1 MNRYGRKILR
11 KQQLNIVDSSISKAD
26 LILELHE
33 RKVTNFLQEQPKGE
47 LLNMYCEE
55 MAGIHRLPALL
66 FEEPDATLESLHL
79 HQYDVLS
86 CEPLHTIKGHITNLF
101 EELPRQVPK
110 KLKNDFSGTIKASFN
125 GKDAKRGSDY

>member
-1 MNRYGRKILR
+1 
-11 KQQLNIVDSSISKAD
+11 
-26 LILELHE
+26 
-33 RKVTNFLQEQPKGE
+33 
-47 LLNMYCEE
+47 MYCEE

-110 KLKNDFSGTIKASFN
+110 KLKNDFRGPSRHLLMERMPNVVQITEKAC
-125 GKDAKRGSDY
+125 